1 MCHPFLRV
9 RAVWSGTGC
18 GADGFT
24 GIVDNLALVVEN
36 VWVDVGSLPAISR
49 PDRGVRPGY
58 ASTEASASPA
68 ASEAAGGSMGG
79 RSARLVRPNCWRK
92 AGVVA

>member
-18 GADGFT
+18 GAGGFT

-49 PDRGVRPGY
+49 P
-58 ASTEASASPA
+58 
-68 ASEAAGGSMGG
+68 
-79 RSARLVRPNCWRK
+79 
-92 AGVVA
+92 